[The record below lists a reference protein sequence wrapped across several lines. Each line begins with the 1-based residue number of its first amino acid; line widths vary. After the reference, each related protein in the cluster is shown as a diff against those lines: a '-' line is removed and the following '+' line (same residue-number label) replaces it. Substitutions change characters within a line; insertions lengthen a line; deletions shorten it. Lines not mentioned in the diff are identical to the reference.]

1 MLKKNN
7 IKFQHRINR
16 VQALVVLEKSYLSY
30 MASNWDTFYIKVI
43 ALDGV
48 YKFKVL
54 SFAFEVVIFGARCNW
69 LVVTNRKSSG
79 EFKYYK
85 KKTDEDD
92 WFVRLMVDS
101 LVTHYYYLTVLSSS
115 LRIKVLC
122 KDGEKSYATIDIV
135 NCKIGKI

>member
-1 MLKKNN
+1 MYLRSLRCLKHNN

-16 VQALVVLEKSYLSY
+16 VQAFIVLEKSYLSY

-48 YKFKVL
+48 YKFIVL
-54 SFAFEVVIFGARCNW
+54 SFAFEVVIFGARCDW
-69 LVVTNRKSSG
+69 LLIESRLRNSSTT
-79 EFKYYK
+79 K
-85 KKTDEDD
+85 KDEDD
-92 WFVRLMVDS
+92 WFVRLIIDS

-122 KDGEKSYATIDIV
+122 KDGKKKVTQQ
-135 NCKIGKI
+135 